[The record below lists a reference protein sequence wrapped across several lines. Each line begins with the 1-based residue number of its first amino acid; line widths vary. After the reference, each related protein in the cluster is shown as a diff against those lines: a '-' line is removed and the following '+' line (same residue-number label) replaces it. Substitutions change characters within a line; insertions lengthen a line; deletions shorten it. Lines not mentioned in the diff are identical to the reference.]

1 MGQPLLQFSWPLRVY
16 YEDTDAGGVV
26 FYANYLK
33 FMERA
38 RTEWL
43 RACGIEQDGL
53 LAQQIAFMVRS
64 AHLEYLSPAR
74 FNEQLVVNSTIDQLR
89 GASIIFAQEIIRP
102 NGQVAC
108 SGRVKVACVDL
119 ERNAP
124 VAIPDVV
131 RGALTG
137 ER

>member
-1 MGQPLLQFSWPLRVY
+1 MDRAPLQFEWPVRVY

-43 RACGIEQDGL
+43 RQMGVEQDGL
-53 LAQQIAFMVRS
+53 LAEQIAFMVRS
-64 AHLEYLSPAR
+64 AHIDYLSPAR
-74 FNEQLVVNSTIDQLR
+74 FNEQLVIISEIEQMR
-89 GASIIFAQEIIRP
+89 GASIVFAQRIFRP

-108 SGRVKVACVDL
+108 AGKVKVACVNL
-119 ERNAP
+119 GSGTP
-124 VAIPDVV
+124 QAIPDFV
-131 RGALTG
+131 RGALIG